1 MNESISKGLERTVLV
16 IAAVIF
22 VVSSVVLFSVF
33 ILNPPDIFRASDF
46 VVTVCGISFFTLI
59 STSVIGVVLYSCTWS
74 YHWITEAFRE
84 EEKGNNW
91 GRNIY

>member
-1 MNESISKGLERTVLV
+1 
-16 IAAVIF
+16 
-22 VVSSVVLFSVF
+22 
-33 ILNPPDIFRASDF
+33 
-46 VVTVCGISFFTLI
+46 LI